1 MDLRVEK
8 TIKSIFNAFLEMR
21 AKSPLEKISVTEL
34 SEKATINKATFYLH
48 FKDIYDLSETLENE
62 LVNSII
68 DKITPEEFEREPIM
82 AIDALTEAYASK
94 KNMISVL
101 FADTR
106 SHRLAYKVEQGV
118 KTLLFSKNPEW
129 KDHCGINALITYAVF
144 GSYYAFVNNE
154 SFSVAE
160 TIRSIGNI
168 NRQLKPL
175 L

>member
-1 MDLRVEK
+1 
-8 TIKSIFNAFLEMR
+8 
-21 AKSPLEKISVTEL
+21 
-34 SEKATINKATFYLH
+34 
-48 FKDIYDLSETLENE
+48 
-62 LVNSII
+62 
-68 DKITPEEFEREPIM
+68 M

-154 SFSVAE
+154 SFSAAE